1 MALIKEIELEN
12 GVITNYHRI
21 VSVNNITNQASIIEL
36 ASYTS
41 KGKRLEEKNS
51 IRNHQPINI
60 FVKSRYIN
68 RPYNQMLEVDSAYAY
83 LKTLDEFRGY
93 END

>member
-12 GVITNYHRI
+12 GVRTKYHRV
-21 VSVNNITNQASIIEL
+21 VSVCNITNRSSIIEL

-41 KGKRLEEKNS
+41 EEKRLEEKRA
-51 IRNHQPINI
+51 IQNHKPMNVFIKSKYINI
-60 FVKSRYIN
+60 
-68 RPYNQMLEVDSAYAY
+68 PYNQMLEVDSAYAY

-93 END
+93 ENG